1 MRIWR
6 LDLFSQLFF
15 ADWQWGTKEFPCFF
29 FSPLSS
35 LPSHRLKKKQM
46 AGDNVLTIQRR
57 DRPREGREKGRK
69 ERGTWIPFR
78 SFPSARSSLDFVLP
92 SPPRSLP
99 MRESRARVH
108 GRKRAYFTWNGE
120 FPSQPPLGLPMPP
133 SPPTHSS
140 FFPCFPHKRPLATKG
155 DEETVCSFCSVPPAR
170 GRRERKGDGQR
181 ERESKRRSGV
191 KGERREDL
199 AKKGGGRGGR
209 GKGEAYVQNVRR
221 EEGGSS
227 GGGGGSSG
235 G

>member
-1 MRIWR
+1 MGGGRGPILPGMGNFPPSR
-6 LDLFSQLFF
+6 LSVF
-15 ADWQWGTKEFPCFF
+15 A
-29 FSPLSS
+29 
-35 LPSHRLKKKQM
+35 
-46 AGDNVLTIQRR
+46 
-57 DRPREGREKGRK
+57 
-69 ERGTWIPFR
+69 
-78 SFPSARSSLDFVLP
+78 
-92 SPPRSLP
+92 
-99 MRESRARVH
+99 
-108 GRKRAYFTWNGE
+108 
-120 FPSQPPLGLPMPP
+120 MPP
-133 SPPTHSS
+133 SPPTRSS

-199 AKKGGGRGGR
+199 AKKGGGGGGR